1 MAIVYSKV
9 TSAPTVEPLSLTEAK
24 LDLKIDSTDENDLI
38 EILIKAARETVEI
51 RTGRSLITQS
61 RAIKMDYFPCTDTI
75 RIPNGPVQAITH
87 IKYYD
92 DDEVLQTLSASDYW
106 VDADSDIAR
115 VVVKDSWPSTEDRPN
130 AVIITYT
137 CGYGAAGSNV
147 PAPLRK
153 AMLFI
158 LGHLY
163 ENRQNVIVSGSS
175 TGVLEIPMGA
185 EYLMSNYILEQEVYY

>member
-1 MAIVYSKV
+1 MPIVYSKV
-9 TSAPTVEPLSLTEAK
+9 ISNPAVEPISLSEAK
-24 LDLKIDSTDENDLI
+24 IDLKIDDTTEDDLLA
-38 EILIKAARETVEI
+38 ILIKASRETIEI
-51 RTGRSLITQS
+51 RTGRSLITQT
-61 RAIKMDYFPCTDTI
+61 RTIKLDYFPCTDTI
-75 RIPNGPVQAITH
+75 KIPNGPVQSITH

-92 DDEVLQTLSASDYW
+92 EDEVLQTLDSSDYW
-106 VDADSDIAR
+106 VDSDSDVAR

-130 AVIITYT
+130 AVIVTYV
-137 CGYGAAGSNV
+137 CGYGSAGSSI

-158 LGHLY
+158 LGHVY

-175 TGVLEIPMGA
+175 TGALEIPMGA

>member
-9 TSAPTVEPLSLTEAK
+9 TSAPTVEPLTLTEAK
-24 LDLKIDSTDENDLI
+24 LDLKIDSTEEDDLLD
-38 EILIKAARETVEI
+38 ILIKAARETVEI

-61 RAIKMDYFPCTDTI
+61 RAIKLDYFPCTDTI

-92 DDEVLQTLSASDYW
+92 EDEVLQTLSDSDYW

-130 AVIITYT
+130 AVVITYT